1 VNEGVND
8 SEFTLRDGL
17 TPPAWVGAKGFDYYT
32 LKLTGAAGLNSL
44 AVEVIV
50 NTVAS
55 ELSCMLFCY
64 TGGAIAAGAMAA
76 AMGGIG
82 FHALF

>member
-17 TPPAWVGAKGFDYYT
+17 TPPAWVGAKGFDYYM
-32 LKLTGAAGLNSL
+32 LKLTAGLNSL
-44 AVEVIV
+44 AVVEDVIL
-50 NTVAS
+50 NTLAS

-64 TGGAIAAGAMAA
+64 AAGAMATGMA
-76 AMGGIG
+76 GIG
-82 FHALF
+82 FHA